1 MSLSET
7 FELPSQPGLD
17 TPLRLKDA
25 IKLAFPFGGMTVSGL
40 RKERDRGNIRFER
53 MANKD
58 FVTLRAINDMRELC
72 RDQWAKNGT
81 PGIHGLQ
88 GDELRLLRALRRE
101 HPRADFVFLSE
112 PPTRTRARILKVE
125 GPQIGLLSATA
136 RSGLSRVGRSPA
148 VGKFPTMKS
157 ETKTKTKIRI
167 GSGRGGAHA
176 RPSPRRD

>member
-1 MSLSET
+1 M
-7 FELPSQPGLD
+7 
-17 TPLRLKDA
+17 RA
-25 IKLAFPFGGMTVSGL
+25 
-40 RKERDRGNIRFER
+40 ERASRPTAAD
-53 MANKD
+53 
-58 FVTLRAINDMRELC
+58 VTRAIMIFRNMLIPLGGHPPRDSPSRENIPTEFAPLC
-72 RDQWAKNGT
+72 ATTASRRLRFLAGRCLVARAKNGT

-125 GPQIGLLSATA
+125 GPQIGLLSATP

-167 GSGRGGAHA
+167 GSGRGGARA

>member
-1 MSLSET
+1 MRAERGSKATAADVTKAIIIVRNMLITLGGHPPRDS
-7 FELPSQPGLD
+7 PSRENIPTGFA
-17 TPLRLKDA
+17 PLCATTASRRLRF
-25 IKLAFPFGGMTVSGL
+25 LAGRCLVA
-40 RKERDRGNIRFER
+40 R
-53 MANKD
+53 
-58 FVTLRAINDMRELC
+58 
-72 RDQWAKNGT
+72 AKNGT

-125 GPQIGLLSATA
+125 GPQIGLLSATP

-167 GSGRGGAHA
+167 GSGRGGARA